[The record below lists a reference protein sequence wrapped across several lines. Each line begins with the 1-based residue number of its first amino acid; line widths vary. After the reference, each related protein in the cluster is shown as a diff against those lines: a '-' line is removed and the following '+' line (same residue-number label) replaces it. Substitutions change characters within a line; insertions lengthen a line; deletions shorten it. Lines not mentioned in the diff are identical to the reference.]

1 MQLGWIDFSREDRKK
16 ALSVIALLTE
26 EGVLDE
32 LGIGPVRDGFAD
44 VFFPGT
50 STIQTRAKYFFLVPY
65 ALDFITRQ
73 RHTNP
78 QEFLS
83 ALDILE
89 RKCGQRLAEQNAEG
103 TIGERT
109 IAAGGWVK
117 RTPATIYWSGIRKYG
132 LLKSPG
138 PLSLSEYAR
147 LTCSET
153 KQQAELKRSG
163 YSPRDAAGNA
173 ADDSDAGKP
182 LKSISWILPPY
193 PQDLLEHVCM
203 TLSHEEALHLKERI
217 ETTQARCLLAHILRT
232 GNREIL
238 DIDDFNAIPMAMTAT
253 FPPHLQEMFLL
264 ARAFSSLI
272 YEVRIR
278 YNAMLPGGLNQEAEE
293 AWSAFTG
300 NMDEV
305 LNLDVS
311 AGLERLGEV
320 NKKLLNFLVGVQDD
334 MRNKNSA
341 ALDARIKQREI
352 ALKGEQRAK
361 LLNGDA
367 GNTEK
372 WIGGRRLEYRFSVA
386 KRMLRDIFQG
396 LDG

>member
-73 RHTNP
+73 EHTDA
-78 QEFLS
+78 QKFLS
-83 ALDILE
+83 ALDSLE
-89 RKCGQRLAEQNAEG
+89 HQCGQHLAAQKAEG

-109 IAAGGWVK
+109 IAAGEWVK
-117 RTPATIYWSGIRKYG
+117 RTPATIYWAGIRKYC

-147 LTCSET
+147 LTCRET
-153 KQQAELKRSG
+153 KQQSELKRSG
-163 YSPRDAAGNA
+163 YSPREAAENA

-182 LKSISWILPPY
+182 LRNISWILPPY
-193 PQDLLEHVCM
+193 PQDWLEHVCM
-203 TLSHEEALHLKERI
+203 TLSYEEALHLKERI
-217 ETTQARCLLAHILRT
+217 ETTQKDCLLAHILRT

-238 DIDDFNAIPMAMTAT
+238 EIDDFNAIPMAMTAT
-253 FPPHLQEMFLL
+253 FPPHLREMFLL
-264 ARAFSSLI
+264 ANAFSSLI
-272 YEVRIR
+272 YGARIR
-278 YNAMLPGGLNQEAEE
+278 YNAILPGGLNQEAEE
-293 AWSAFTG
+293 AWKTFTE

-305 LNLDVS
+305 LALDVP
-311 AGLERLGEV
+311 AGLERLGGV

-334 MRNKNSA
+334 MRNKNTA

-352 ALKGEQRAK
+352 GLKGKQRAK
-361 LLNGDA
+361 LVNGDA
-367 GNTEK
+367 GNAGK